1 MTKVATTLSERLAPI
16 VQTMGFELVG
26 CEYHGQGKY
35 SVLRVYIDSEAGITV
50 TDCSR
55 VSEQLSAILDVED
68 PIRGNYSLEVSSPG
82 VDRPLFEIT
91 HYQKQVGQRIKVRTY
106 TPIQN
111 QRNFV
116 GVLLRVEGNDI
127 YLLVGKEERILPFS
141 DIEKANVVADI
152 CGKRG

>member
-1 MTKVATTLSERLAPI
+1 
-16 VQTMGFELVG
+16 
-26 CEYHGQGKY
+26 
-35 SVLRVYIDSEAGITV
+35 
-50 TDCSR
+50 
-55 VSEQLSAILDVED
+55 LDVED

-91 HYQKQVGQRIKVRTY
+91 HYQKQVGMRLKVRTY

-127 YLLVGKEERILPFS
+127 YLLVGTEERILPFS

-152 CGKRG
+152 CGK